1 MTVTKANVKQDK
13 QIDLPTSGY
22 VRMRAL
28 IAPYGPIPACRSTLY
43 AWIQA
48 GIFPAP
54 VAIGPGRIKGF
65 RVEDVRAFLA
75 QPSAPPLR
83 PERPSQQAA

>member
-1 MTVTKANVKQDK
+1 MTTKNANQQQHQ
-13 QIDLPTSGY
+13 QIDLPPSGY

-28 IAPYGPIPACRSTLY
+28 IAPGGPIPASRSTLY
-43 AWIQA
+43 SWIQA

-75 QPSAPPLR
+75 QPSAQGHPNRLDQPTI
-83 PERPSQQAA
+83 